1 MTPEQ
6 DDGAMPV
13 QWAVAAGV
21 LLILACAMAWL
32 AASRPIH
39 VSTLA
44 ADHPQIAPPDMRLD
58 LNTASAA
65 QLQAL
70 PRIGPAMAERI
81 VADREANGPF
91 TSLDDLQRVNG
102 IGDRTVELIAP
113 HVFVSPAQAGR

>member
-1 MTPEQ
+1 MTAEGPS
-6 DDGAMPV
+6 GAMPV
-13 QWAVAAGV
+13 QWAAAAGV

-39 VSTLA
+39 VSTMA
-44 ADHPQIAPPDMRLD
+44 TGSAPIAPPDMRLD
-58 LNTASAA
+58 LNAASAA

-91 TSLDDLQRVNG
+91 RSLEDLQRVNG
-102 IGDRTVELIAP
+102 VGDRTVELIAP
-113 HVFVSPAQAGR
+113 HVFVSPAEAGR